1 MLKVNNNGTRMV
13 GCSGVFFVNFEHI
26 SRPVLVF
33 LLLTLSM
40 ELPAGKFYQVQP
52 FDTNLVPISWTI
64 SFDFG
69 IIFFVLGKWRIQFW
83 HWNFGQLA
91 RGTLRNII
99 LLILFPLNKFSVSL
113 LHWARDQYLVAKGLT
128 CLIIWN
134 NVKQIFFTRNSFI
147 YQGRNG
153 IAKRT

>member
-1 MLKVNNNGTRMV
+1 
-13 GCSGVFFVNFEHI
+13 
-26 SRPVLVF
+26 
-33 LLLTLSM
+33 M

-83 HWNFGQLA
+83 HWNFGQFT

-99 LLILFPLNKFSVSL
+99 LLILFPLNKFSISL
-113 LHWARDQYLVAKGLT
+113 LQWARDQYLVAKGLT

-134 NVKQIFFTRNSFI
+134 NVKHLFYKKFIHLSRSKRNCKTNLKSFFLFLMMKLI
-147 YQGRNG
+147 YVMKQKPSADQRRLN
-153 IAKRT
+153 